1 MFRLHFQQVHRIAI
15 AGTILMGRNGPLLN
29 QEEVLGIQEIAFR
42 SAVMNDAIEFLA
54 DVGHTII
61 AGRKFAKFH
70 LTMVFVAKRTDV
82 GSVCYSGHEKTS
94 SCYLK
99 AQVNTLE
106 P

>member
-1 MFRLHFQQVHRIAI
+1 
-15 AGTILMGRNGPLLN
+15 
-29 QEEVLGIQEIAFR
+29 
-42 SAVMNDAIEFLA
+42 MNDAIEFLA

-82 GSVCYSGHEKTS
+82 GSVCYSGHEETS

-99 AQVNTLE
+99 AQVNTRGREMRDPGKYLTRSNRKGN
-106 P
+106 